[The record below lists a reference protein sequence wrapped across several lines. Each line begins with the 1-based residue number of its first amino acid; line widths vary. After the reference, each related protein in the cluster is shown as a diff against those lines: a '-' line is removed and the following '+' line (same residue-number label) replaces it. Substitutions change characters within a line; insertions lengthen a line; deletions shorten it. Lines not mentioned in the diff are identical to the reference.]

1 MFGSPDSYDPKGCSG
16 ALLPTCHHTNLGGGL
31 LFPLRGGGRVQVVG
45 KYFLMEPSARHQ
57 VSNFFWE
64 KEVLRCSCLQEQSR
78 E

>member
-1 MFGSPDSYDPKGCSG
+1 MILRAAVEPCCQP
-16 ALLPTCHHTNLGGGL
+16 AITLIWGGL